1 MKGYYYYGAS
11 SYTHRALMA
20 PYALQ
25 WAAMRYYKAR
35 GCATYDLLGIAP
47 PDAPPDHPWQG
58 ISAFKEKFGGEVVMY
73 PPEQE
78 IVLRPIA
85 NWMLQWKRRILG

>member
-1 MKGYYYYGAS
+1 
-11 SYTHRALMA
+11 
-20 PYALQ
+20 
-25 WAAMRYYKAR
+25 MRYYKAR